1 MLHGAGDAVQL
12 PDELFELFRTAKV
25 QVAVPQKADGQD
37 DENRQADGQ
46 RGEYD
51 GEKQRV
57 EGCEGL
63 DQWGLQ
69 ERACEGRIQQRGSG
83 DNESI
88 SGQRSRLLSATE
100 MIFPSL
106 GSASRSPIRK
116 CIERVQID
124 RRTFLEYLGAVSPIS
139 VPDFPVP
146 DFPKFPGEQ
155 FQFARQPRVP
165 PIH

>member
-63 DQWGLQ
+63 DHGASKSGLVK
-69 ERACEGRIQQRGSG
+69 AGYSSAAVVTA
-83 DNESI
+83 N
-88 SGQRSRLLSATE
+88 RSRGNVPVCYPLL
-100 MIFPSL
+100 
-106 GSASRSPIRK
+106 K
-116 CIERVQID
+116 
-124 RRTFLEYLGAVSPIS
+124 
-139 VPDFPVP
+139 
-146 DFPKFPGEQ
+146 
-155 FQFARQPRVP
+155 
-165 PIH
+165 